1 MLVAILKFKQNY
13 QFGNRKLGWTNAKW
27 ANGNFERKFPAPKK
41 GPEKIPFGVGGKLF
55 FKVEFSNNKV
65 KQ

>member
-1 MLVAILKFKQNY
+1 M
-13 QFGNRKLGWTNAKW
+13 KW

-41 GPEKIPFGVGGKLF
+41 GPEKIPFGVGEKLF